1 MIKSG
6 GGGMK
11 WYWVLVIMLWG
22 VSFIGMSVVAMSDR
36 LPSFKWLQRKRKPP
50 DEQADNQDEQK
61 EGI

>member
-1 MIKSG
+1 
-6 GGGMK
+6 MK